1 MKSVRI
7 ISAAVLTAGILAG
20 VCGCSGNTPAIS
32 GSMSV
37 NSEESPAVSSAEG
50 ASGDP
55 EAADSDVGS
64 SDVSVD
70 SCESDAGSSEQRV
83 ESVVENESDLNDD
96 QEDEYALLQDR
107 LPQITAAFERIN
119 RDEYSGESSEETAA
133 AELMDRNMICAY
145 TYHMEALFRSPN
157 QTEPGIYPPD
167 ENGYYRIRFLLF
179 DSFGEFREFL
189 EKTYTKECCDRLLN
203 GSDGE
208 PPIFMEQEGE
218 ILFNPNR
225 MGYTI
230 GPYFERFDVSISSI
244 GEDRCSFVYS
254 PDMTGISDE
263 EYQELLEFWGL
274 SSDPRECQ
282 MIRENGE
289 WRLEN
294 IAEIFG
300 W

>member
-7 ISAAVLTAGILAG
+7 ISAAVLAAGIMAG
-20 VCGCSGNTPAIS
+20 IRGCSENTPAIS
-32 GSMSV
+32 GSVSV
-37 NSEESPAVSSAEG
+37 SSEESPAVSFAEG
-50 ASGDP
+50 GSG
-55 EAADSDVGS
+55 ETENVGS
-64 SDVSVD
+64 DN
-70 SCESDAGSSEQRV
+70 GSSEQRV
-83 ESVVENESDLNDD
+83 ESVVENESDLNNG
-96 QEDEYALLQDR
+96 QEDEYALLRDR

-119 RDEYSGESSEETAA
+119 RDEYSVESSEEAAA

-145 TYHMEALFRSPN
+145 TYHTEALFRYPD

-274 SSDPRECQ
+274 GSYPRECQ

-294 IAEIFG
+294 IAEIFD